1 MMRWARDIQTS
12 EGAAVQRRL
21 TSVIS
26 RLTSLVF
33 ALLLFSVHPAS
44 AQTRSAER
52 IVADSEAQLARG
64 EYGGAELG
72 FRAVRPGPIELRAR
86 IGLAR
91 VLLATGRYDEAITA
105 ASLVNSDTT
114 LGTVRGEA
122 FFARGRLD
130 EAEQVLREVTGRD
143 AAAYRARVVLGQ
155 VLLRRGRTTDARP
168 VLMEVIAAF
177 NNDRI
182 DAGNAEG
189 LSYVGM
195 AASLLRSPHD
205 ANDAFGDASRADRRR
220 VETQLAWADLYLAH
234 YDVGHAEECLRDA
247 LDPRG
252 SGAHDARVHLLAAR
266 VALAQGF
273 RFADARRSLDLA
285 QAINPAHP
293 MLHVLRASIALRAL
307 QIGEADAEVDLAL
320 QTDPT
325 HLEALAM
332 RATVRFLAEETA
344 GFERAVT
351 AALAVNPRYAELFT
365 IVSEHADWEHRY
377 PDIVLLTERALALDA
392 QDARA
397 MSTRGLNL
405 LRLGREEEGLA
416 QLREAFRRDRFN
428 VRVFNTLNLYDD
440 VILPHYQWVE
450 APDPGAQRR
459 QLAFRF
465 HEDERA
471 MLESVAVPVLTSAFA
486 GMRQR
491 YRFTPAGPVRI
502 ELYASPQH
510 FSVRTDGLPNLGVQ
524 GVCFGQVL
532 TSLSPRGGA
541 FDWAQVT
548 THELAHVFHIQLSH
562 NRVPRWFTEG
572 LAEHETVMARP
583 EWRREND
590 PELFA
595 ALRDGSLP
603 PIARL
608 NDAFT
613 SASGVEGV
621 LTAYYASSRVIAYIE
636 STFGFAVLPRMLRAW
651 GSGQPTEVVIQ
662 SALNIDATTLD
673 ANWRAFELQRLA
685 SRTAFFVLPTAA
697 MNDLDAR
704 RAEAAQSANDASAQ
718 ARLGGALLQAGQR
731 AFAETQLRA
740 ALRLNANEPLANYL
754 LAQLAIAAG
763 EHERAL
769 QLIDAILQAHEGPD
783 VRLLEGQAALAAN
796 QLPRARLA
804 LERAASLD
812 PELALA
818 QRGLVQVARALHDDV
833 LEHASLLNYVRL
845 EQHDRE
851 ALSALVRFEF
861 EARDYAS
868 VLALGD
874 RVRFLDPHSI
884 PLALALVESA
894 VMQGDRAASLAWSA
908 HALIAT
914 VSAPALA
921 DARYWRVRALV
932 LARQTGPARQFVAA
946 ARAADPL
953 IAPALDAA
961 LRSQPRPVVASP
973 AAVEAT
979 PGVE

>member
-1 MMRWARDIQTS
+1 MRSVRDIPAS
-12 EGAAVQRRL
+12 EASAMRRRL
-21 TSVIS
+21 ISVIS
-26 RLTSLVF
+26 RLASLVL
-33 ALLLFSVHPAS
+33 AVLLFAALPVR

-52 IVADSEAQLARG
+52 IVADSEAQLTRG

-72 FRAVRPGPIELRAR
+72 FRAVRSGPLELRAR
-86 IGLAR
+86 IGFAR

-105 ASLVNSDTT
+105 ATLANSDTT

-122 FFARGRLD
+122 LFARGRLD
-130 EAEQVLREVTGRD
+130 EAEQVLREVTSRD

-168 VLMEVIAAF
+168 VLMEVIGAF

-182 DAGNAEG
+182 AAGNAEG

-247 LDPRG
+247 MDPRG
-252 SGAHDARVHLLAAR
+252 SGARDARVHLLAAR

-307 QIGEADAEVDLAL
+307 QISEADAEVDLAL

-332 RATVRFLAEETA
+332 RATVRFLAEDTA
-344 GFERAVT
+344 GFERAAT

-377 PDIVLLTERALALDA
+377 PDIVRLTERALALDA

-405 LRLGREEEGLA
+405 LRLGREDEGLA
-416 QLREAFRRDRFN
+416 QLRDAFRRDRFN

-450 APDPGAQRR
+450 GR
-459 QLAFRF
+459 QLSFRF

-471 MLESVAVPVLTSAFA
+471 MLETVAVPVLTSAFA

-532 TSLSPRGGA
+532 TALSPRGGA

-548 THELAHVFHIQLSH
+548 THELAHVFHIQLSN

-603 PIARL
+603 PVARL

-651 GSGQPTEVVIQ
+651 GSGQPTEAVIQ
-662 SALNIDATTLD
+662 SALNIDAATLD

-685 SRTAFFVLPTAA
+685 SRTNFFVVPSAA

-704 RAEAAQSANDASAQ
+704 RAEATQSPSDASAQ

-731 AFAETQLRA
+731 AFGETQLRA
-740 ALRLNANEPLANYL
+740 ALRLNANDPLANYL
-754 LAQLAIAAG
+754 LAQLALAAG

-769 QLIDAILQAHEGPD
+769 QLIDAILEAHDGPD

-804 LERAASLD
+804 LESAASLD

-818 QRGLVQVARALHDDV
+818 QRGLVQVARALHDDA
-833 LEHASLLNYVRL
+833 LEHASLRNYVRL

-851 ALSALVRFEF
+851 ALSALVQFEF
-861 EARDYAS
+861 EAREYAS

-894 VMQGDRAASLAWSA
+894 VMRGDRAASLAWSA

-932 LARQTGPARQFVAA
+932 LARQMGPARQFAAA

-953 IAPALDAA
+953 IGPALDAA
-961 LRSQPRPVVASP
+961 LRGQPRPVVAAPP
-973 AAVEAT
+973 ALEAT
-979 PGVE
+979 RGVE

>member
-1 MMRWARDIQTS
+1 MRFVRDIPAI
-12 EGAAVQRRL
+12 EGDAMHLRL
-21 TSVIS
+21 TLVLS
-26 RLTSLVF
+26 RLTSLLL
-33 ALLLFSVHPAS
+33 ALLLSLVAHSAS
-44 AQTRSAER
+44 AQPAESRSAER
-52 IVADSEAQLARG
+52 IVADSEAQLSRG
-64 EYGGAELG
+64 EYSGAELG
-72 FRAVRPGPIELRAR
+72 FRAVRTGPMELRAR
-86 IGLAR
+86 IGLTR
-91 VLLATGRYDEAITA
+91 VLLATGRYDQAIEA
-105 ASLVNSDTT
+105 SNLVSTDTT
-114 LGTVRGEA
+114 LVTAHGEA
-122 FFARGRLD
+122 LFARGRLD
-130 EAEQVLREVTGRD
+130 EAEQILREVTARD

-168 VLMEVIAAF
+168 VLLEVIAAF
-177 NNDRI
+177 NHDRI
-182 DAGNAEG
+182 ASSNAEG

-195 AASLLRSPHD
+195 AAALLRSPHD

-247 LDPRG
+247 MDPRG
-252 SGAHDARVHLLAAR
+252 SGARDARVHLLAAR

-307 QIGEADAEVDLAL
+307 QISEADAEVDLAL

-332 RATVRFLAEETA
+332 RATVRFLAEDTA
-344 GFERAVT
+344 GFERAV
-351 AALAVNPRYAELFT
+351 ASAFAVNPRYSELFT
-365 IVSEHADWEHRY
+365 IVSEHAAWEHRY
-377 PDIVLLTERALALDA
+377 PDIVRLAERALAIDG

-416 QLREAFRRDRFN
+416 QLRDAFRRDRFN

-450 APDPGAQRR
+450 GR

-465 HEDERA
+465 HQDERA

-491 YRFTPAGPVRI
+491 YRFTPSAPVRI

-532 TSLSPRGGA
+532 TALSPRGGA

-548 THELAHVFHIQLSH
+548 THELAHVFHIQLSN

-603 PIARL
+603 AIARL

-613 SASGVEGV
+613 GSSGVEGV

-636 STFGFAVLPRMLRAW
+636 TTFGFAVLPRMLRAW
-651 GSGQPTEVVIQ
+651 GSGQTTEAVIQ
-662 SALNIDATTLD
+662 SALNINAATLD

-685 SRTAFFVLPTAA
+685 PRAGFFVVPNRALG
-697 MNDLDAR
+697 DLDAR
-704 RAEAAQSANDASAQ
+704 RAEAAQSPSDAGAQ
-718 ARLGGALLQAGQR
+718 ARLGGALLRAGQR

-740 ALRLNANEPLANYL
+740 ALRLNVSEPLANYL

-769 QLIDAILQAHEGPD
+769 QLIDAILSAHDGPE

-796 QLPRARLA
+796 QLPRARIA

-818 QRGLVQVARALHDDV
+818 QRGLVQVARAMHDQA
-833 LEHASLLNYVRL
+833 LEDASLQTYVRL

-851 ALSALVRFEF
+851 ALSALVRNEF
-861 EARDYAS
+861 EARDYAG
-868 VLALGD
+868 VLAVGD

-884 PLALALVESA
+884 PLALALVEAA
-894 VMQGDRAASLAWSA
+894 VMHGDRAASLAWSA
-908 HALIAT
+908 HALLAT
-914 VSAPALA
+914 VSAPELA
-921 DARYWRVRALV
+921 VARYWRVRALV
-932 LARQTGPARQFVAA
+932 LAGQMGPANRFASA
-946 ARAADPL
+946 ARAADPMVG
-953 IAPALDAA
+953 PALNAA
-961 LRSQPRPVVASP
+961 LRGQPRPMAPPQGDEVLLGA
-973 AAVEAT
+973 E
-979 PGVE
+979 